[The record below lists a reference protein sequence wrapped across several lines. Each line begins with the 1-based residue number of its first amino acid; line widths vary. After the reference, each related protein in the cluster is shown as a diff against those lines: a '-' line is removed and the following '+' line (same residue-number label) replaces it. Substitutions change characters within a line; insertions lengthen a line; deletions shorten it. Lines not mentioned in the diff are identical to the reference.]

1 MTKENTYLRYI
12 LGFINILLIILA
24 ISLVFA
30 TIFFAL
36 GITNI
41 DLFNHADMS
50 FTMSLKDASPLAT
63 LLNLANSYIIIF
75 VLYCVRQFF
84 KNIIAD
90 EIFVK
95 QNVLLSKRVALLL
108 VIASFFGNGIFQF
121 QDYSFFNPTYI
132 ITALVVWTLSKVL
145 EKANDIAAENEFTI

>member
-1 MTKENTYLRYI
+1 MTKENAYLRYI
-12 LGFINILLIILA
+12 LGFINVLLVILT

-36 GITNI
+36 GIT
-41 DLFNHADMS
+41 DLKLFNNTDMS
-50 FTMSLKDASPLAT
+50 FTMSLKEVSPLANI
-63 LLNLANSYIIIF
+63 LNLANGYIVVL

-84 KNIIAD
+84 KNILAD
-90 EIFVK
+90 KIFVAH
-95 QNVLLSKRVALLL
+95 NVLLAKRVALLL